1 MGHFGT
7 NPNEKEGNL
16 ITNSSFGFGES
27 PLLGIARAWYHS
39 REYR

>member
-27 PLLGIARAWYHS
+27 PLTWYS
-39 REYR
+39 EGVVPLKRV